1 MLNFRL
7 NPQFRR
13 VAIPSTDDLL
23 LVWNNNDGSNAQTSG
38 KRTPLTVAISKNE
51 GETWEHMTNLESDPA
66 GWYCYIAIHFME
78 NDVLLA
84 YCTGPPRYGHLT
96 VTDISLIRLEDLY
109 KQK

>member
-1 MLNFRL
+1 
-7 NPQFRR
+7 
-13 VAIPSTDDLL
+13 
-23 LVWNNNDGSNAQTSG
+23 
-38 KRTPLTVAISKNE
+38 
-51 GETWEHMTNLESDPA
+51 MTNLESDPA